1 MSDRSNRWVLV
12 AGASRGIGLATTR
25 LLLQEGYS
33 IVASARNTETLKTEA
48 LKELKELKKLKEE
61 FANLGEDRMKILP
74 FDFSDIEK
82 LQEYALNVTQLTGGL
97 SGLLYAAGMQKTLPL
112 TQSNPVIAHEIFRLN
127 TFAAFELIRLF
138 AKKGA
143 YRAEGASFVLLSS
156 MAAHEGAL
164 GKALYGASKGALEGF
179 IPAAAAELAV
189 RKIRLNALT
198 LGVVRTDMS
207 MEFLDKMSAE
217 QKKSFEEGYPLGLGE
232 PEDAAH
238 FIVYLFSERARWI
251 TGQTFVL
258 DGGHSV
264 RKG

>member
-1 MSDRSNRWVLV
+1 MGAQVDNRWILV

-25 LLLQEGYS
+25 LLLQEDCFV
-33 IVASARNTETLKTEA
+33 VASARNTEP
-48 LKELKELKKLKEE
+48 LKEAFGDWSGNRL
-61 FANLGEDRMKILP
+61 KILP
-74 FDFSDIEK
+74 FDFTQIEK
-82 LQEYALNVTQLTGGL
+82 LHEYVSDVTQLTGGI
-97 SGLLYAAGMQKTLPL
+97 SGLLYAAGTQKTLPL
-112 TQSNPVIAHEIFRLN
+112 TQSKFSLAEEIFRVN

-143 YRAEGASFVLLSS
+143 YSADGASFVLLSS
-156 MAAHEGAL
+156 LAAHEGAM

-179 IPAAAAELAV
+179 IPAAAAELAP

-207 MEFLDKMSAE
+207 REFLDKMSAE
-217 QKKSFEEGYPLGLGE
+217 QQKSLEDGYPLGLGE
-232 PEDAAH
+232 PEDAAG
-238 FIVYLFSERARWI
+238 FITYLLSERARWI

-264 RKG
+264 RQS

>member
-1 MSDRSNRWVLV
+1 MTKWEDQWMLV
-12 AGASRGIGLATTR
+12 AGASRGIGLATAR
-25 LLLQEGYS
+25 LLLEEGYS
-33 IVASARNTETLKTEA
+33 VVASARNTEP
-48 LKELKELKKLKEE
+48 LKEA
-61 FANLGEDRMKILP
+61 FGAWGECRLKILP
-74 FDFSDIEK
+74 FDFTQIEK
-82 LQEYALNVTQLTGGL
+82 LHEYASDVTRLTGGI
-97 SGLLYAAGMQKTLPL
+97 SGMLYAAGIQKTLPL
-112 TQSNPVIAHEIFRLN
+112 TQSKFPLAEEIFRVN

-143 YRAEGASFVLLSS
+143 YSVDGASFVLLSS
-156 MAAHEGAL
+156 LAAHEGAM

-179 IPAAAAELAV
+179 IPAAAAELAP

-207 MEFLDKMSAE
+207 REFLDKMNAE
-217 QKKSFEEGYPLGLGE
+217 QQKSLEEGYPLGLGE

-238 FIVYLFSERARWI
+238 FIAYLFSERARWI

-264 RKG
+264 RKS